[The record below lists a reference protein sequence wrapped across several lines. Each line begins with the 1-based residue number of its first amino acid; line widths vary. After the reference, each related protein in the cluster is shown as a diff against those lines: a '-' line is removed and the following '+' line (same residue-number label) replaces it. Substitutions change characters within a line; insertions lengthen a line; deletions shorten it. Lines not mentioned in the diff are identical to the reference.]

1 MFCCFS
7 PKRRDDV
14 NDQVESLTG
23 ELTYLRGDVVKL
35 NSENKELV
43 DFTDKMTGRYA
54 RTLQTNARLS
64 QVVAE
69 QAADIKRLNAL
80 LYQSART

>member
-1 MFCCFS
+1 MFCCLY
-7 PKRRDDV
+7 PKRR
-14 NDQVESLTG
+14 NAYNEALEIQVRDLKD
-23 ELTYLRGDVVKL
+23 DVVKL

-69 QAADIKRLNAL
+69 QAADIKRLKAL
-80 LYQSART
+80 LDQSART